1 MVPRASALVRGM
13 PVLDA
18 QSSIPFTLLEK
29 QMIGGEV
36 SDIVLREGQTV
47 ADERGERRG
56 REGRGPGKR
65 RVLEDEREAP
75 SS

>member
-1 MVPRASALVRGM
+1 M

-29 QMIGGEV
+29 QMMGGEV
-36 SDIVLREGQTV
+36 SDMREE
-47 ADERGERRG
+47 ERGDG
-56 REGRGPGKR
+56 EGRGSGER

>member
-1 MVPRASALVRGM
+1 MRGM

-29 QMIGGEV
+29 QMIGDA
-36 SDIVLREGQTV
+36 SDIVEGGGGGRKEGGQE
-47 ADERGERRG
+47 ERGS
-56 REGRGPGKR
+56 GKK

>member
-1 MVPRASALVRGM
+1 MRGM

-36 SDIVLREGQTV
+36 SDIVEG
-47 ADERGERRG
+47 AGG
-56 REGRGPGKR
+56 RKEGRGAREERGSGKK